1 MRLHSAAPTSW
12 FDHVAQLISHLRPGE
27 DVRDLMATEIPGV
40 EIGPT
45 VTAEPAD
52 SLAYYVDAERQCEK
66 SKVVN
71 RSPGK
76 ISCATR

>member
-1 MRLHSAAPTSW
+1 
-12 FDHVAQLISHLRPGE
+12 
-27 DVRDLMATEIPGV
+27 MATEIPGV

-52 SLAYYVDAERQCEK
+52 SLGYDVDAERQGEK
-66 SKVVN
+66 SNVVN

>member
-1 MRLHSAAPTSW
+1 
-12 FDHVAQLISHLRPGE
+12 
-27 DVRDLMATEIPGV
+27 MATEIPGV

-52 SLAYYVDAERQCEK
+52 SLAYYVDAEPQGEK
-66 SKVVN
+66 SNVVN